1 MNPQRATAP
10 RRVGQGTFFAALARM
25 TMTERVARWGGAR
38 LSRRL
43 SRSLPW
49 VGGLIAVA
57 TVASTMRRKGV
68 ISGVLDTGLNAVPLV
83 GAAKNV
89 LEVARGRDFF
99 PDRYGPSVTGPG
111 RGVRPRR

>member
-1 MNPQRATAP
+1 
-10 RRVGQGTFFAALARM
+10 M
-25 TMTERVARWGGAR
+25 TMTQRVARWGGAR

-68 ISGVLDTGLNAVPLV
+68 ISGFLDTGLNAVPVV

-99 PDRYGPSVTGPG
+99 PDRYGAGAAG
-111 RGVRPRR
+111 RSRPMSPRR